1 MKTINLRDFNK
12 TLYDHDAFCEVP
24 DEVAELLILLRRREE
39 SYQRKKYRYKAHYSL
54 DCDDGI
60 ENEAVSTVPSAE
72 EIYLRYIE
80 HLHLFRA
87 LQSLT
92 EKQFRRLYLYSV
104 LGMSYTRIAKIEN
117 VSDVAVKDCIERTIS
132 KLKKLL

>member
-1 MKTINLRDFNK
+1 MKTINLRDFYRK
-12 TLYDHDAFCEVP
+12 LYDHDTFCEVP
-24 DEVAELLILLRRREE
+24 DEVTELLILLQRREE

-80 HLHLFRA
+80 HLHLFSA

-104 LGMSYTRIAKIEN
+104 LGMSYTRISKIEN

>member
-1 MKTINLRDFNK
+1 MKTINLRDFYK

-80 HLHLFRA
+80 HLQLFRA

-92 EKQFRRLYLYSV
+92 EKQFS
-104 LGMSYTRIAKIEN
+104 SF
-117 VSDVAVKDCIERTIS
+117 IS
-132 KLKKLL
+132 L